1 MQVIENS
8 KIKEKMYIEKL
19 ANGLTVIM
27 IPKARLKKK
36 YITWGV
42 NFGSIDNQ
50 FILGDDQNVTKI
62 PDGVAHYLEHKMFEQ
77 RSGINALDTLTN
89 WGVDANAYTTNTYT
103 TYLYEC
109 TDNFYEALDE
119 FMDYV
124 QNPYY
129 TAENVEKERG
139 IIEQEIAMYDDEP
152 GQAIYMN
159 LLRLMYHNNP
169 INIDIAGTKESIA
182 EIDENVLYTIYNNFY
197 VPENMVIVAC
207 GDFNPEELLENIK
220 KRITLKPSIN
230 KITRVYEEE
239 PDTIVNKEI
248 SKDMEISIPIFMI
261 GYKDKIPNG
270 NMVRKDLALE
280 ILGEIVMGKSS
291 KLYKRLYDEKLIT
304 SSLGFDYEY
313 GRTFSHFLIQ
323 GVSNEPEKV
332 IEEIKNEIEFFK
344 ARGIADEDF
353 ERIKK
358 KIYGEYVKDY
368 NDPDTIASGVLADYF
383 NNINSF
389 SYFEEFDCIRKEDI
403 LDVLRNVFNEEKKV
417 VSIIKGIDKEKIE
430 NNDDY

>member
-8 KIKEKMYIEKL
+8 KIKEKMYIEKIS
-19 ANGLTVIM
+19 NGLTVIM
-27 IPKARLKKK
+27 IPKAKIKKK

-50 FILGDDQNVTKI
+50 FILGDESEVTRI

-77 RSGINALDTLTN
+77 RSGINSLDTLTN
-89 WGVDANAYTTNTYT
+89 LGVDANAYTTNTYT

-159 LLRLMYHNNP
+159 LLKSMYYRNP

-182 EIDENVLYTIYNNFY
+182 EIDENVLYTIYNHFY
-197 VPENMVIVAC
+197 VPENMVIIAC
-207 GDFNPEELLENIK
+207 GDFDPEGLLENIK
-220 KRITLKPSIN
+220 KRMIMKPSHT

-239 PDTIVNKEI
+239 PDSIVRKEV
-248 SKDMEISIPIFMI
+248 SKNMEISIPIFMI
-261 GYKDKIPNG
+261 GYKDKIPSG

-280 ILGEIVMGKSS
+280 ILSEIIMGKSS

-323 GVSNEPEKV
+323 GLSNEPEKV
-332 IEEIKNEIEFFK
+332 ISEIKNEIEFFK
-344 ARGIADEDF
+344 ARGITDEDF
-353 ERIKK
+353 ERTKK

-383 NNINSF
+383 NGINSF
-389 SYFEEFDCIRKEDI
+389 AFLEEFDCIKKEDLI
-403 LDVLRNVFNEEKKV
+403 DVLNTVFMEDKKV
-417 VSIIKGIDKEKIE
+417 VSIIRGNKSEE
-430 NNDDY
+430 EEEE

>member
-19 ANGLTVIM
+19 SNGLKIII
-27 IPKARLKKK
+27 IPKLKLKKK
-36 YITWGV
+36 YITWGI

-50 FILGDDQNVTKI
+50 FILGNSEDVTKI

-89 WGVDANAYTTNTYT
+89 LGVDANAYTTNTYT

-109 TDNFYEALDE
+109 TDHFYEALDE
-119 FMDYV
+119 FMDYI

-129 TAENVEKERG
+129 TAKNVEKERG

-159 LLRLMYHNNP
+159 LLKSMYHNNP
-169 INIDIAGTKESIA
+169 INIDIAGTKESISK
-182 EIDENVLYTIYNNFY
+182 IDEKILYTIYNSFY
-197 VPENMVIVAC
+197 TPDNMVIVAC

-220 KRITLKPSIN
+220 KRMILKPSSQ

-239 PDTIVNKEI
+239 PDTIVRKEI
-248 SKDMEISIPIFMI
+248 SKNMEVSIPIFMI
-261 GYKDKIPNG
+261 GYKDKIPSE
-270 NMVRKDLALE
+270 NMIRKDLALE
-280 ILGEIVMGKSS
+280 ILSEMVMGKSS
-291 KLYKRLYDEKLIT
+291 KLFKRLYDEKLIT
-304 SSLGFDYEY
+304 SELGFDYEY
-313 GRTFSHFLIQ
+313 GRTYAHFLIQ
-323 GVSNEPEKV
+323 GFSNEPEKV

-353 ERIKK
+353 ERTKK
-358 KIYGEYVKDY
+358 KLYGEYVKDY
-368 NDPDTIASGVLADYF
+368 NNPDIIASNVLADYF
-383 NNINSF
+383 NDINSF

-403 LDVLRNVFNEEKKV
+403 MDVLNNVFREDKKV
-417 VSIIKGIDKEKIE
+417 VSIIKSNEKEEEK
-430 NNDDY
+430 

>member
-19 ANGLTVIM
+19 SNGLKIII
-27 IPKARLKKK
+27 IPKLKLKKK
-36 YITWGV
+36 YITWGI

-50 FILGDDQNVTKI
+50 FILGNSEDVTKI

-89 WGVDANAYTTNTYT
+89 LGVDANAYTTNTYT

-109 TDNFYEALDE
+109 TDHFYEALDE
-119 FMDYV
+119 FMDYI

-129 TAENVEKERG
+129 TAKNVEKERG

-159 LLRLMYHNNP
+159 LLKSMYHNNP
-169 INIDIAGTKESIA
+169 INIDIAGTKESISK
-182 EIDENVLYTIYNNFY
+182 IDEKILYTIYNSFY
-197 VPENMVIVAC
+197 TPDNMVIVAC

-220 KRITLKPSIN
+220 KRMILKPSSQ

-239 PDTIVNKEI
+239 PDTIVRKEI
-248 SKDMEISIPIFMI
+248 SKNMEVSIPIFMI
-261 GYKDKIPNG
+261 GYKDKIPSE
-270 NMVRKDLALE
+270 NMIRKDLALE
-280 ILGEIVMGKSS
+280 ILSEMVMGKSS
-291 KLYKRLYDEKLIT
+291 KLFKRLYDEKLIT
-304 SSLGFDYEY
+304 SELGFDYEY
-313 GRTFSHFLIQ
+313 SRTYAHFLIQ
-323 GVSNEPEKV
+323 GFSNEPEKV

-353 ERIKK
+353 ERTKK
-358 KIYGEYVKDY
+358 KLYGEYVKDY
-368 NDPDTIASGVLADYF
+368 NNPDIIASNVLADYF
-383 NNINSF
+383 NDINSF

-403 LDVLRNVFNEEKKV
+403 MDVLNNVFREDKKV
-417 VSIIKGIDKEKIE
+417 VSIIKSNEKEEEK
-430 NNDDY
+430 